1 MCSVDAWENGIV
13 SSFELLLDSTPLMG
27 SKEMISIKNALTV
40 FSLFF
45 FCPQSLVAL
54 VFVSGVSSG

>member
-27 SKEMISIKNALTV
+27 SKEMISIKMH
-40 FSLFF
+40 
-45 FCPQSLVAL
+45 
-54 VFVSGVSSG
+54 